1 MPQDVQLTL
10 VGGTVSGEE
19 HGSTHPRRILGTV
32 NTMTEVNPSNGRHV
46 VQMTFVDGPT
56 DPLAVG
62 QELPEFAT
70 AIRGYDRAQVDDYI
84 SRLQGW
90 LDEADG
96 RTRAAEK
103 ETLTVKQELSSLE
116 ERASLPT
123 PRYLTAFAQRVSQ
136 ILEQAVAAAEALR
149 DETDREAEGIR
160 SVAMAD
166 REGLLITAQSEARQI
181 IDAARS
187 EERTIQQEISNLAAT
202 RDAAL
207 AYLGE
212 LQTRLAELVHGPDA
226 TSRVAID
233 HIAENTNNDEEVAE
247 LFDQEAQSS
256 PDPDAAVADGPAPA
270 EASGFHS
277 NSAPS

>member
-1 MPQDVQLTL
+1 
-10 VGGTVSGEE
+10 
-19 HGSTHPRRILGTV
+19 
-32 NTMTEVNPSNGRHV
+32 MTEANPSNGRHV

-62 QELPEFAT
+62 PEFPEFAT

-96 RTRAAEK
+96 RTRAAER

-160 SVAMAD
+160 SAAMAD
-166 REGLLITAQSEARQI
+166 RDGLLIKAQSEARQI
-181 IDAARS
+181 IDAAHS
-187 EERTIQQEISNLAAT
+187 EERAIQQEIANLAAT

-212 LQTRLAELVHGPDA
+212 LQTRLAELVHGPGA
-226 TSRVAID
+226 RSGEAID
-233 HIAENTNNDEEVAE
+233 HVAELAGTDEEVPE
-247 LFDQEAQSS
+247 LFDQEAQSY
-256 PDPDAAVADGPAPA
+256 PDSDATVVDPTPAA
-270 EASGFHS
+270 EVSGFLS
-277 NSAPS
+277 DSPPS